1 MIKSEIKF
9 VNERN
14 NKPTAISAFW
24 KPFSEKDIGKRDG
37 DQYTQLVYRHDD
49 TCKHVAQG
57 FIIAQPGC
65 PRGKPGEHE
74 KQQGFRGNGGMLPA
88 EPTMSTMT
96 SDIISTTIVR
106 IAVAT
111 VESVFL
117 IPHFARIAVAPAKSA
132 EPSANNTH
140 IRSPPVICREAGAE
154 IRRGFRLR
162 L

>member
-24 KPFSEKDIGKRDG
+24 KPFSEKDIEKRDG

-49 TCKHVAQG
+49 TCKPVAQD

-74 KQQGFRGNGGMLPA
+74 KQPGFRGNRGDA
-88 EPTMSTMT
+88 
-96 SDIISTTIVR
+96 
-106 IAVAT
+106 
-111 VESVFL
+111 
-117 IPHFARIAVAPAKSA
+117 ARRTDNEHHDK
-132 EPSANNTH
+132 
-140 IRSPPVICREAGAE
+140 
-154 IRRGFRLR
+154 
-162 L
+162 